1 MRSRAAQLALYA
13 AAAVAIHLGAAAA
26 GKGFLLTQLTMT
38 AYAGIVVVGLCL
50 FMGYAGQISLGH
62 AGFFAIGGYT
72 SALLTTLDLGAH
84 ATHWPVALLDRWG
97 FLAARA
103 DLYGGDLLTVRP
115 WPAAVAGVALAA
127 GVAALVG
134 VPVLRLKGHY
144 LAMATLGFGT
154 IVSSVVVGTSA
165 LGAADGLTGVPP
177 FELVPGLAVGGGAAG
192 RVANYYVAAGLLGLA
207 MLLLLNLVRSR
218 VGRAL
223 RAIHGAE
230 DAAGAM
236 GVDVART
243 KLAAFVVSAALAALA
258 GVFLTHYTGGI
269 GPSEA
274 SVMKSVRYV
283 AIVAVGGMGS
293 LWGTLATGALLQ
305 FLSLRGL
312 FGTFDDAVFGV
323 ILIGVM
329 LFAPEGLLRLD
340 VLGVARRLLTRR
352 PAGGAAGAQARPG
365 DAEGAE

>member
-1 MRSRAAQLALYA
+1 MRSRHVQLVLYA
-13 AAAVAIHLGAAAA
+13 LAVAGLHLAVQAA

-38 AYAGIVVVGLCL
+38 AYAGLVVVGLCL

-72 SALLTTLDLGAH
+72 SAALTTTDLAPVRAH
-84 ATHWPVALLDRWG
+84 ALVGLLDRAH
-97 FLAARA
+97 LLVVRP
-103 DLYGGDLLTVRP
+103 DLYGGELLAVRP
-115 WPAAVAGVALAA
+115 WPAAVAAVLLAVA
-127 GVAALVG
+127 VAALVG

-154 IVSSVVVGTSA
+154 IVSSVVVGTER
-165 LGAADGLTGVPP
+165 LGAADGLSGVPP
-177 FELVPGLAVGGGAAG
+177 FELWAGLAVTGGSAA
-192 RVANYYVAAGLLGLA
+192 RVQNYYVACGLLGLG
-207 MLLLLNLVRSR
+207 MLLLLNLVGSR

-230 DAAGAM
+230 DAAAAM
-236 GVDVART
+236 GIDTARY
-243 KLAAFVVSAALAALA
+243 KLATFVLSAALAAVA
-258 GVFLTHYTGGI
+258 GVFLTHYAGSI

-274 SVMKSVRYV
+274 SVMRSVRYV

-293 LWGTLATGALLQ
+293 LWGTLGAGAVLQ

-323 ILIGVM
+323 ILIAVM
-329 LFAPEGLLRLD
+329 LFAPRGLLRLD
-340 VLGVARRLLTRR
+340 PRAVLGALRAA
-352 PAGGAAGAQARPG
+352 AGPRGAAPPAAGSG
-365 DAEGAE
+365 G

>member
-1 MRSRAAQLALYA
+1 MGPLLRSRYAQLALF
-13 AAAVAIHLGAAAA
+13 AAVVVVVQLGAGAA
-26 GKGFLLTQLTMT
+26 GKGFWLTQLTMT
-38 AYAGIVVVGLCL
+38 AYAGLVVIGLCL

-62 AGFFAIGGYT
+62 AGFFAIGGYG
-72 SALLTTLDLGAH
+72 SALLTTLDLTPWRGRAL
-84 ATHWPVALLDRWG
+84 VALAGRWH
-97 FLAARA
+97 LLWARP

-115 WPAAVAGVALAA
+115 WPAALAAVALAVA
-127 GVAALVG
+127 VAALLG

-154 IVSSVVVGTSA
+154 IVSAVVVGTER
-165 LGAADGLTGVPP
+165 LGAADGLSGVPA
-177 FELVPGLAVGGGAAG
+177 FELLPGLAVTGGGAA
-192 RVANYYVAAGLLGLA
+192 RISNYYLAWGLVGVG
-207 MLLLLNLVRSR
+207 MLLLTNLVRSR

-236 GVDVART
+236 GIDAARY
-243 KLAAFVVSAALAALA
+243 KLAAFVLSAAFAAVA

-293 LWGTLATGALLQ
+293 LWGTLLAGSVLQ
-305 FLSLRGL
+305 FLSLRGV
-312 FGTFDDAVFGV
+312 FGTFDDAVFGLV
-323 ILIGVM
+323 LVLVM
-329 LFAPEGLLRLD
+329 LLAPDGLLRLELPAA
-340 VLGVARRLLTRR
+340 VRAALGRRD
-352 PAGGAAGAQARPG
+352 PAAPG
-365 DAEGAE
+365 EGA